1 MSKTSIAASAALLMA
16 AGMLL
21 AAAVPDAPGAAP
33 VTTPECIAGT
43 FKAKTETTDY
53 TLNLSSGN
61 FVSVPGTGVVVR
73 QGATGCV
80 LLMFSSW
87 VQTNGN
93 QIRLRAVI
101 GNGTYIAQP
110 SEVDFTT
117 FAEETY
123 GAARAFNFVF
133 QNIPAGTHTAIVQAA
148 PAFPTGSAKLGERS
162 TVVFYRK

>member
-1 MSKTSIAASAALLMA
+1 MSKKSIAASAALLVA

-33 VTTPECIAGT
+33 VATPECIAGT
-43 FKAKTETTDY
+43 FKAKTETADY
-53 TLNLSSGN
+53 SLNLASGD
-61 FVSVPGTGVVVR
+61 FVNVPGTGVGFR
-73 QGATGCV
+73 QGAAGCV

-87 VQTNGN
+87 AQTNNN

-101 GNGTYIAQP
+101 DGGTHIAQP
-110 SEVDFTT
+110 LQVDFTT
-117 FAEETY
+117 FAEETF

-148 PAFPTGSAKLGERS
+148 PAFPSGSAKLGERS